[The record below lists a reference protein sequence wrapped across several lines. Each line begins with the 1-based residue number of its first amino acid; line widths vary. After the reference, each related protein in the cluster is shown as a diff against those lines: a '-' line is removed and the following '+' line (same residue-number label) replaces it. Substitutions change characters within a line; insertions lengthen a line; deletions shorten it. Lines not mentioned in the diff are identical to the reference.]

1 MSTTS
6 TATKTLPPI
15 EPGPAPSIVPRPS
28 GYRDGERYKQRVAGT
43 GYGNSSGYARERQ
56 YADNP
61 NVNLFRC
68 S

>member
-1 MSTTS
+1 MSTLS
-6 TATKTLPPI
+6 TPSNTPSPI

-43 GYGNSSGYARERQ
+43 GYGSSSGYARDRQ